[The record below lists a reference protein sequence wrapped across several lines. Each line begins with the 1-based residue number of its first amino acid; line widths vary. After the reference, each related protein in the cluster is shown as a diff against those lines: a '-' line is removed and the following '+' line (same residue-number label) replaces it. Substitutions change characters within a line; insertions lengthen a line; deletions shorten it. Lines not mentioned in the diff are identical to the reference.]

1 MNKNNY
7 TYFIIVFFAFFTSC
21 KNNKVSYAYFTG
33 QIANTK
39 EKSIHLLKN
48 NHEIYNTTL
57 NSNNNF
63 FIKID
68 SVKEG
73 LFSFK
78 HGNEIQYFYL
88 EPKDSLVMRLNTWD
102 FDESLIFSG
111 KGAVKN
117 NYLMH
122 LFLENEK
129 QEKLF
134 YKYYNLNEEDFKH
147 KTDSLLQIKLLSL
160 KQFKENNTKTSKKFE
175 DLIFLAI
182 YYPIYTQM
190 EKFADRKQKNGQK
203 LSASFYSY
211 RKNVKINRKN
221 FTDFYAYRNY
231 VKNYFI
237 NKANKIAF
245 KKNEKSNSL
254 ILLNQINKELQNS
267 DFKDDLLQNA
277 TLNCILDENCNF
289 NKKQKAINI
298 FYNNCKNTKKIQE
311 IKNINNSMQ
320 YIQKGNKLPK
330 LTLVDYN
337 GKSFVINKNSL
348 NKNTVIYFWP
358 KERPRILYMLK
369 RLKYL
374 EKKYTDINFIGID
387 SQLDTY
393 NWKSYLKNN
402 HLNVKNQFKL
412 KSQNAKNWFCN
423 ELPRAILIDKNGFIK
438 NDFSYLAQNDFEKLL
453 KKLSEF

>member
-7 TYFIIVFFAFFTSC
+7 TYLILIFFAFFISC
-21 KNNKVSYAYFTG
+21 KDNKISHAYFTG
-33 QIANTK
+33 QIANPK

-57 NSNNNF
+57 NNNNNF

-73 LFSFK
+73 LFTFK
-78 HGNEIQYFYL
+78 HGNEIQYIYL

-134 YKYYNLNEEDFKH
+134 YKYYHLNEEDFKH
-147 KTDSLLQIKLLSL
+147 KTDSLLQIKLLSF
-160 KQFKENNTKTSKKFE
+160 KQFKENNIKISKKFE
-175 DLIFLAI
+175 ELIFLAI

-190 EKFADRKQKNGQK
+190 EKFADKKQKNGQK
-203 LSASFYSY
+203 LSTSFYAY
-211 RKNVKINRKN
+211 RSNIKINQKD

-237 NKANKIAF
+237 NKANKISI
-245 KKNEKSNSL
+245 KENKKSNSL
-254 ILLNQINKELQNS
+254 ILLNQINNELEKS
-267 DFKDDLLQNA
+267 DFKDDLLQSA
-277 TLNCILDENCNF
+277 TLSCILDENCNF
-289 NKKQKAINI
+289 NEKQKAIDT
-298 FYNNCKNTKKIQE
+298 FYNSCKNRKKIKE
-311 IKNINNSMQ
+311 IKHINNSMQ
-320 YIQKGNKLPK
+320 YIQSGDKLPK
-330 LTLVDYN
+330 LMLLDYN
-337 GKSFVINKNSL
+337 GKSFIINNNSFD
-348 NKNTVIYFWP
+348 KNTVIYFWP
-358 KERPRILYMLK
+358 KERSRILYMLK

-374 EKKYTDINFIGID
+374 ENKYPDINFIGID
-387 SQLDTY
+387 SQLDNY
-393 NWKSYLKNN
+393 NWKSYLKSN
-402 HLNVKNQFKL
+402 HLNIKNQFKL
-412 KSQNAKNWFCN
+412 NSENAEKWFCN
-423 ELPRAILIDKNGFIK
+423 ELPRAILVDKKGFIK
-438 NDFSYLAQNDFEKLL
+438 NDFSYLAQSDFENLL
-453 KKLSEF
+453 KKLSKF